1 MNPLLYEPVGLLAGI
16 VILKKKK
23 IKPNELLKP
32 KKITKRM
39 FIEESNRQMGI
50 PIFDKTETRYW

>member
-23 IKPNELLKP
+23 IKPNKLLTP
-32 KKITKRM
+32 KMKRRM
-39 FIEESNRQMGI
+39 FIEESNKQMGI